1 MLIDRTRLLF
11 KNSADKTL
19 YSIRR
24 VLTRYSDLLFASVA
38 AIAVVALSNWQFWF
52 SLVKAMNLSG
62 LTDGAFVFALFLL
75 FSWLYAV
82 LLLLTPG
89 RAAMRVTG
97 ICLVILAAACAYFVD
112 NFGIGIDR
120 DMVRNVMET
129 DTTEALGLF
138 SARLV
143 IYILVFGVVPAWLL
157 WKIPLSTTPF
167 KGYFLRRLAFI
178 VGGAMVVFVVMSPH
192 SGKFASFLREHKPLR
207 YMMNPG
213 NLLYASWNLL
223 RQESASPAQQLIDVD
238 GKISRRSSPVG
249 SKPLL
254 IFLVIGETARAA
266 DFELLG
272 HARPTNP
279 KLSAMGDLYLF
290 NQMSS
295 CGTSTAISLPCI
307 FSGLGREKFEVAHAT
322 SRTNLLDTLTK
333 GGIAVEWRDN
343 NSGCKGICARVPSLA
358 MAADSTP
365 SLCQEDYCHDE
376 ILLTGLSKAIID
388 NPRDQ
393 LKVLHQIGSHGP
405 AYWRRYPASFEYFK
419 PTCRT
424 TNLGA
429 CSLDEIHNA
438 YDNTVRYT
446 DHVLS
451 KMIDMLRDLSDRY
464 DTVFLYVSDHGESLG
479 ENGLYLHGA
488 PYFFAPDMQTRV
500 PMLLWMSEGFR
511 QRKNIQS
518 SCVRSL
524 QNLSFSHDNV
534 YHTVLGMADIKNA
547 VYDSKL
553 DILNG
558 CRPL

>member
-1 MLIDRTRLLF
+1 MI
-11 KNSADKTL
+11 
-19 YSIRR
+19 
-24 VLTRYSDLLFASVA
+24 
-38 AIAVVALSNWQFWF
+38 
-52 SLVKAMNLSG
+52 
-62 LTDGAFVFALFLL
+62 
-75 FSWLYAV
+75 
-82 LLLLTPG
+82 
-89 RAAMRVTG
+89 
-97 ICLVILAAACAYFVD
+97 
-112 NFGIGIDR
+112 
-120 DMVRNVMET
+120 
-129 DTTEALGLF
+129 
-138 SARLV
+138 
-143 IYILVFGVVPAWLL
+143 
-157 WKIPLSTTPF
+157 
-167 KGYFLRRLAFI
+167 
-178 VGGAMVVFVVMSPH
+178 VFVVMSPQ

-213 NLLYASWNLL
+213 NLLYASWNLMK
-223 RQESASPAQQLIDVD
+223 QESAAPTTQLIDVD
-238 GKISRRSSPVG
+238 GKVSRVPPPLG

-272 HARPTNP
+272 HVRPTNP
-279 KLSAMGDLYLF
+279 KLSGVGDLYLF
-290 NQMSS
+290 NEMSS

-307 FSGLGREKFEVAHAT
+307 FSGLGREKFEVANAT
-322 SRTNLLDTLTK
+322 NRTNLLDTLTK

-343 NSGCKGICARVPSLA
+343 NSGCKGICARVPAVA
-358 MAADSTP
+358 MQAEVTP
-365 SLCQEDYCHDE
+365 LLCQEDYCHDE
-376 ILLTGLSKAIID
+376 ILLSGLSKSITD
-388 NPRDQ
+388 NPVDQ

-451 KMIDMLRDLSDRY
+451 KMIEMLQDLSDRY
-464 DTVFLYVSDHGESLG
+464 DTVFIYVSDHGESIG

-488 PYFFAPDMQTRV
+488 PYYFAPDMQTRI
-500 PMLLWMSEGFR
+500 PMLLWMSEGYR

-518 SCVRSL
+518 SCVQSL
-524 QNLSFSHDNV
+524 RNLPFSHDNI

-547 VYDSKL
+547 FYNSTL
-553 DILNG
+553 DILKV